1 MIHGPDATVEKVGI
15 NTLEDNPETVAAL
28 QKLGQDLRAAYYGG

>member
-28 QKLGQDLRAAYYGG
+28 TKLGQDLAAASRGK